1 MRRSRGRRKTRR
13 ARTTSSTMA
22 DSKYGRM
29 FTQSDV
35 EKILEWV
42 EENTNSAS
50 AIDTAGILEA
60 MDAESVRFKFDR
72 DEPTFTLRARDKRA
86 AGAIRHYLDH
96 QARNAPT
103 NHIDGIMKAFR
114 SFNTYREE
122 NPGQMKEPD

>member
-1 MRRSRGRRKTRR
+1 
-13 ARTTSSTMA
+13 MA

-60 MDAESVRFKFDR
+60 MDGEGVRFKFSA
-72 DEPTFTLRARDKRA
+72 DEPTFTFRARDKRA
-86 AGAIRHYLDH
+86 AGAIKHYLDH

-114 SFNTYREE
+114 AFNTYREE